1 MASLPSDAVVDTGI
15 HTEIQV
21 MVTDDH
27 LCLFPVSSSRPDTPK
42 EAIIF
47 DRATQNM
54 LIEPLGPA
62 VEKYS
67 SSKPPQESMIAF
79 GILGIINLHSGLY
92 VMVIKKRTLV
102 GLFDGQCI
110 YKVAEPAIFRVSNK
124 GSKDAKDDPDTA
136 SGPSKADSGD
146 KKRDENYVR
155 ILRTLLKS
163 KDFYYSYTADVSNTL
178 ARKNQQP
185 DSLKTKPLWMRWED
199 RVWCNRVISS
209 LLIDNKL
216 HEWVLPV
223 MRGIVQIFVVVVQK
237 QPFDFILISR
247 RSRFRAGTR
256 YKTRGVDPQGQ
267 VANYVETEEIVSI
280 NGHWMSF
287 VQVRG
292 SIPLVWEQTGRKYT
306 PIPKISPDTQA
317 NASYFSRHFSQ
328 QIALYQRQVI
338 VNLLDQKGVES
349 ELGSMYED
357 FCRTAQSNGEDLALF
372 SFDFHE
378 KCKTSYD
385 NVSELMRSLSPE
397 LERMGL
403 FHRDSSGRVVSN
415 QIGTVR
421 TNCLDCLDRTNLVQ
435 SFIGRYFMMKML
447 RTFNVAWDEKENI
460 ILEKIFKEAWASNG
474 DAVSLQYAGTGA
486 LKSDFTRTGKRQTKG
501 VMKDGVNSLSRY
513 YINIFKDTLRQ
524 AAIDLFYGTH
534 GINQTKVLEE
544 DVLQQ
549 RGLWNK
555 AQYTAIEEC
564 TAFLEESGAL
574 VEDEVI
580 THAWIIISINEMDVE
595 QERVL
600 VLTNKSLIRF
610 KYNFNT
616 SKIAR
621 NRHLQLSDIS
631 GVQIGAFTNKPNN
644 YGFSLTF
651 ASSENKGQ
659 NAHIYCPLDY
669 SRYSA
674 YKTLNAIADA
684 VREFTPGLAVEEKTM
699 TRTRTVRGAVL
710 NKFKLGMFNGKNK
723 SKSSVSSSPTIA
735 TRSSQTVTLS
745 ASADIIM
752 DDDDDDA
759 DAIEEDLLEDDDS
772 NSLAFGEDN
781 DSDAEF

>member
-1 MASLPSDAVVDTGI
+1 MASSSSDVVADKGI

-21 MVTDDH
+21 LVTDDH
-27 LCLFPVSSSRPDTPK
+27 LCLFPVSSSRPETPK
-42 EAIIF
+42 EAIVF
-47 DRATQNM
+47 DRATQTM
-54 LIEPLGPA
+54 MIEPLAAA

-67 SSKPPQESMIAF
+67 SPKPAQESLIAF
-79 GILGIINLHSGLY
+79 GILGIISLHSGLY
-92 VMVIKKRTLV
+92 VMVIKRRTLV
-102 GLFDGQCI
+102 GLIDGQCI
-110 YKVAEPAIFRVSNK
+110 YKIAEPAIFRVSNK
-124 GSKDAKDDPDTA
+124 GSKSSSEDTD
-136 SGPSKADSGD
+136 SQNPIPKTDSGD

-163 KDFYYSYTADVSNTL
+163 KDFYFSYTADISNTL
-178 ARKNQQP
+178 ARKSQQP
-185 DSLKTKPLWMRWED
+185 ESLNGKPLWMRWED
-199 RVWCNRVISS
+199 RFWCNRVISGP
-209 LLIDNKL
+209 LIDNKL
-216 HEWVLPV
+216 NEWVLPV

-237 QPFDFILISR
+237 QPFDFFLISR
-247 RSRFRAGTR
+247 RSRYRAGTR
-256 YKTRGVDPQGQ
+256 YKTRGVDSTGN

-287 VQVRG
+287 VQIRG
-292 SIPLVWEQTGRKYT
+292 SIPLLWEQTGRKYT

-317 NASYFSRHFSQ
+317 NAANFSRHFATQLS
-328 QIALYQRQVI
+328 LYQRQVV

-349 ELGSMYED
+349 ELGSTFED
-357 FCRTAQSNGEDLALF
+357 FCRTFAKNGEDMALF

-385 NVSELMRSLSPE
+385 NVAELIRALSPE

-435 SFIGRYFMMKML
+435 SFIGRYFMSKML
-447 RTFNVAWDEKENI
+447 RTFNVSWDEKENV

-534 GINQTKVLEE
+534 GINQTKMLEE

-564 TAFLEESGAL
+564 TAYLEESGAL

-600 VLTNKSLIRF
+600 VLTNKSMVRF
-610 KYNFNT
+610 KYNFNA

-621 NRHLQLSDIS
+621 NRHLSLNDII
-631 GVQIGAFTNKPNN
+631 GVQIGPFNNKPNN
-644 YGFSLTF
+644 FGFSLTF
-651 ASSENKGQ
+651 ASSENKQQ
-659 NAHIYCPLDY
+659 NAHIYCALDY

-684 VREFTPGLAVEEKTM
+684 VREFNPNMPVEEKTM

-710 NKFKLGMFNGKNK
+710 NKFKLGMFNGRNK
-723 SKSSVSSSPTIA
+723 SSSKSSLSSSPTVA
-735 TRSSQTVTLS
+735 TRSSQTVTIS
-745 ASADIIM
+745 ASSEIPM
-752 DDDDDDA
+752 DDDDDD
-759 DAIEEDLLEDDDS
+759 DDLEDDDRPS
-772 NSLAFGEDN
+772 RYGAEEDG
-781 DSDAEF
+781 SDTEF